1 MINID
6 QNKCI
11 KCGSCIKDCF
21 NNNIYKDEN
30 GTVTVKSDKCI
41 LCGHCVAVCP
51 KDAVSIDNYPADN
64 IEEIAEEKR
73 TVEAKNLLNLMRFS
87 RTVRQFKDKAIEK
100 DKLDMLIA
108 AAYSTPTAGN
118 RQTNVY
124 AVVTKGID
132 ELRTLCAKSL
142 KGMSDDVKANPDNYS
157 KIVKIYA
164 QKWGGIYKDV
174 CENGAEKDGLFFHAP
189 LVFVIG
195 THPDQALDAGLVAAR
210 VEMMADALGLGVLH
224 SGFFV
229 RASSGSAKI
238 KEFLGFNDKTAI
250 KSCLV
255 IGYPAVKYVRT
266 VPRKPVDVIYK

>member
-6 QNKCI
+6 NNKCI
-11 KCGSCIKDCF
+11 KCLSCIKDCF

-51 KDAVSIDNYPADN
+51 VNAVEIDNYPEAN
-64 IEEIAEEKR
+64 VEEIAGDKR
-73 TVEAKNLLNLMRFS
+73 TVDAENLLNLMRFS
-87 RTVRQFKDKAIEK
+87 RTIRQFKDKTIEK
-100 DKLDMLIA
+100 EKTDMLIK

-124 AVVTKGID
+124 AVVTEGID
-132 ELRTLCAKSL
+132 ELRTLCALSL

-157 KIVKIYA
+157 KIVKVYA
-164 QKWGGIYKDV
+164 SKWEDIYKDV
-174 CENGAEKDGLFFHAP
+174 IENGAERDGLFFHAP
-189 LVFVIG
+189 LVIVIG
-195 THPDQALDAGLVAAR
+195 THPDQALDAGLAAAR
-210 VEMMADALGLGVLH
+210 IEMMADALGLGVLH

-229 RASSGSAKI
+229 RASSGSGKI

-255 IGYPAVKYVRT
+255 IGYPAVKYHRT

>member
-1 MINID
+1 MIKID
-6 QNKCI
+6 KNKCI

-21 NNNIYKDEN
+21 NDNLAFDEN
-30 GTVTVKSDKCI
+30 GDVFVKSARCI
-41 LCGHCVAVCP
+41 LCAHCVAVCP
-51 KDAVSIDNYPADN
+51 KDAVSIDDYPADG
-64 IEEIAEEKR
+64 IEEIAEDKR
-73 TVEAKNLLNLMRFS
+73 KVEAENLLNLMRFS

-100 DKLDMLIA
+100 EKLDMLIA

-124 AVVTKGID
+124 AVVTEGID
-132 ELRTLCAKSL
+132 ELRTLCAESL
-142 KGMSDDVKANPDNYS
+142 KLMSDDVKANPDNYS
-157 KIVKIYA
+157 KIVKVYA
-164 QKWGGIYKDV
+164 AKWEGIYKDV
-174 CENGAEKDGLFFHAP
+174 VEDGAERDGLFFHAP

>member
-1 MINID
+1 MIKID
-6 QNKCI
+6 KNKCI

-21 NNNIYKDEN
+21 NDNLAFDEN
-30 GTVTVKSDKCI
+30 GDVFVKSARCI
-41 LCGHCVAVCP
+41 LCAHCVAVCP
-51 KDAVSIDNYPADN
+51 KDAVSIDDYPADG
-64 IEEIAEEKR
+64 IEEIAEDKR
-73 TVEAKNLLNLMRFS
+73 KVEAENLLNLMRFS

-100 DKLDMLIA
+100 EKLDMLIA

-124 AVVTKGID
+124 AVVTEGID
-132 ELRTLCAKSL
+132 ELRTLCAESL

-157 KIVKIYA
+157 KIVKVYA
-164 QKWGGIYKDV
+164 SKWEGIYKDV
-174 CENGAEKDGLFFHAP
+174 VEGGAERDGLFFHAP

-195 THPDQALDAGLVAAR
+195 THPDQVLDAGLVAAR

-229 RASSGSAKI
+229 RASSGSEKI

>member
-1 MINID
+1 MIKID
-6 QNKCI
+6 KNKCI

-21 NNNIYKDEN
+21 NDNLAFDEN
-30 GTVTVKSDKCI
+30 GDVFVKSARCI
-41 LCGHCVAVCP
+41 LCAHCVAVCP
-51 KDAVSIDNYPADN
+51 KDAVSIDDYPADG
-64 IEEIAEEKR
+64 IEEIAEDKR
-73 TVEAKNLLNLMRFS
+73 KIEAENLLNLMRFS

-100 DKLDMLIA
+100 EKLDMLIA

-124 AVVTKGID
+124 AVVTEGID
-132 ELRTLCAKSL
+132 ELRTLCAESL
-142 KGMSDDVKANPDNYS
+142 KLMSDDVKANPDNYS
-157 KIVKIYA
+157 KIVKVYA
-164 QKWGGIYKDV
+164 SKWEGIYKDV
-174 CENGAEKDGLFFHAP
+174 VEGGAEKDGLFFHAP
-189 LVFVIG
+189 LVFAIG

-229 RASSGSAKI
+229 RASSGSEKI